1 MTDERAEDQPG
12 WAAPGSTPT
21 EPSPWDGRLADLMRN
36 AGRAI
41 TEERML
47 PSLLAELAAAGV
59 GG

>member
-1 MTDERAEDQPG
+1 VAEPLSG
-12 WAAPGSTPT
+12 PPEA
-21 EPSPWDGRLADLMRN
+21 SPWDDRLAELMRN

-47 PSLLAELAAAGV
+47 PSLLADLAAAARD

>member
-1 MTDERAEDQPG
+1 M
-12 WAAPGSTPT
+12 
-21 EPSPWDGRLADLMRN
+21 ADLMRN